1 MLNTVAGQIIDGQ
14 AAIYMSAVRQY
25 PGSQAAPA
33 LSFICKLEQKWR
45 RWYKGRWNAISD
57 LRASIS
63 SGFRRLVAAK
73 VRPYGWFLLLI
84 KRDAGISIFP
94 GSSVQY
100 CCLRYDQLHTFHT
113 LLSVRMIKPKRLK
126 LETPNLTQEMSIMIS
141 RPSIKIRSKG
151 QRSKSQGHEVQKGD
165 RVADVSYALCRV
177 PASSF
182 SGFLCQMFFGHPMP
196 RISTYC
202 CS

>member
-1 MLNTVAGQIIDGQ
+1 MFIVYLLCLLCACNFTHAND
-14 AAIYMSAVRQY
+14 SR
-25 PGSQAAPA
+25 GSEA
-33 LSFICKLEQKWR
+33 F
-45 RWYKGRWNAISD
+45 
-57 LRASIS
+57 
-63 SGFRRLVAAK
+63 
-73 VRPYGWFLLLI
+73 
-84 KRDAGISIFP
+84 
-94 GSSVQY
+94 SSV
-100 CCLRYDQLHTFHT
+100 C
-113 LLSVRMIKPKRLK
+113 LSVCPHDYSKTYDPKVFK
-126 LETPNLTQEMSIMIS
+126 LGIGNDLVIS
-141 RPSIKIRSKG
+141 YTSGAILGSKG